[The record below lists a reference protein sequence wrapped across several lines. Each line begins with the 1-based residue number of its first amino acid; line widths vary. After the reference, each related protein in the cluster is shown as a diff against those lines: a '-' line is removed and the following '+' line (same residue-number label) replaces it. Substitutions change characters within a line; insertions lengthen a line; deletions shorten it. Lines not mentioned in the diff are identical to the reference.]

1 MLKPP
6 VARADWHSVRRFVLL
21 AAALAALA
29 LPGAAGA
36 GLGVGVTD
44 DLGRDSSDGGAAF
57 VATLADVGFT
67 ENRVSVVWDPDNP
80 ATIPSQARLDRFVP
94 RASAA
99 GIRVVLAVYPGR
111 PTAVADN
118 PAVVGQFAAFLAE
131 LARTYPQ
138 VTDFVVGNEPNQPQF
153 WRPQFT
159 ATGAPLACA
168 SYEPL
173 LAASYDAL
181 KAVSPAITVIGLGL
195 SPRGNDNPIAPD
207 NPSTSPV
214 RCLRDLGAAYR
225 ASGRTLPIMDELAFH
240 AYPEQDVQPFGVPYS
255 WPKAGLAD
263 LPRVKQAVWD
273 AFNGTAQA
281 TFAEPS
287 RSVVLP
293 SLKLRI
299 AEVGWQV
306 GVLPGM
312 EGAYTGK
319 ENVTTT
325 DETRQ
330 AFDYTQAIR
339 LLACDPSV
347 RSLLFFGL
355 EDETDLSRWQA
366 GILRADGTRRPSY
379 DAVKSELATSKGA
392 CAGTP
397 VTWSHVTGV
406 VGVKAKFD
414 RRKVMDARFRKWG
427 FSLTN
432 AENANFVAGLF
443 RQTAAKPS
451 AKWKSLVT
459 RTLSSRPGG
468 VKAALR
474 LTGRTKAPWGRTVT
488 FRQTRL
494 KPGYYAYAIRLAAEM
509 NPARAS
515 VVFGPSFRLGPL
527 PPKKKPVPA
536 KKKQAVKRKH

>member
-6 VARADWHSVRRFVLL
+6 VAGADSHSVRRCLLL
-21 AAALAALA
+21 AAALIAASA

-44 DLGRDSSDGGAAF
+44 DLGRDSPDGGAAF
-57 VATLADVGFT
+57 VSTLGDLGFS
-67 ENRVSVVWDPDNP
+67 ENRVSVVWNPDNP
-80 ATIPSQARLDRFVP
+80 TTIPQRAQLDRFVP
-94 RASAA
+94 RAAAA

-111 PTAVADN
+111 PTAIADN
-118 PAVVGQFAAFLAE
+118 PAATNQFAAFVAD

-138 VTDFVVGNEPNQPQF
+138 VTDFVVGNEPNQPMF
-153 WRPQFT
+153 WRPQF
-159 ATGAPLACA
+159 ATGTPVACA

-181 KAVSPAITVIGLGL
+181 KAVNPAITVIGLGL

-225 ASGRTLPIMDELAFH
+225 ASGRTFPLMDELAFH
-240 AYPEQDVQPFGVPYS
+240 AYPELDSQPIGIRYS

-263 LPRVKQAVWD
+263 LDRIKQAVWD
-273 AFNGTAQA
+273 AFNGTAQP

-293 SLKLRI
+293 SMKLRI

-306 GVLPGM
+306 GVIPGM

-319 ENVTTT
+319 ENVSTT
-325 DETRQ
+325 DEANQ
-330 AFDYTQAIR
+330 AVDYTQAIR
-339 LLACDPSV
+339 LLACDPAV

-355 EDETDLSRWQA
+355 RDETDLSRWQA
-366 GILRADGTRRPSY
+366 GVLRVDGTRRPAY
-379 DAVKSELATSKGA
+379 DAIKGELATSKGD
-392 CAGTP
+392 CVGTP
-397 VTWSHVTGV
+397 VVWSHASGV
-406 VGVKAKFD
+406 VGVKPKFD
-414 RRKVMDARFRKWG
+414 RRKVMDGRFRKWG

-432 AENANFVAGLF
+432 EENASFSAGLF
-443 RQTAAKPS
+443 RQTAAKPT
-451 AKWKSLVT
+451 ARWKALVT
-459 RTLSSRPGG
+459 RTLAGRSGG
-468 VKAALR
+468 VKATLK
-474 LTGRTKAPWGRTVT
+474 LTGSTKAPWGRTVT

-494 KPGYYAYAIRLAAEM
+494 KPGYYAYAIRLSAEM
-509 NPARAS
+509 NQARVS
-515 VVFGPSFRLGPL
+515 VILGPSFRLGAP
-527 PPKKKPVPA
+527 PPKHKAKPAPA
-536 KKKQAVKRKH
+536 KKKKPKR

>member
-6 VARADWHSVRRFVLL
+6 VAGADWHSVRRFTLL
-21 AAALAALA
+21 AAALAVLA
-29 LPGAAGA
+29 LPGAASA

-44 DLGRDSSDGGAAF
+44 DLGRDSPDGGAAF
-57 VATLADVGFT
+57 VATLADLGFT

-80 ATIPSQARLDRFVP
+80 TAIPGQAGLDGYVP
-94 RASAA
+94 MASAA

-111 PTAVADN
+111 QTAIADN
-118 PAVVGQFAAFLAE
+118 PAAVGQFAAFVAA

-138 VTDFVVGNEPNQPQF
+138 VADFVVGNEPNQPQF

-159 ATGAPLACA
+159 AAGAPVACA

-173 LAASYDAL
+173 LASSYDAL
-181 KAVSPAITVIGLGL
+181 KAVNPAITVIGLGL
-195 SPRGNDNPIAPD
+195 SPRGNDNPFAPD

-225 ASGRTLPIMDELAFH
+225 ASGRTLPVMDELAFH
-240 AYPEQDVQPFGVPYS
+240 AYPEQDAQPFGVPYS

-263 LPRVKQAVWD
+263 LARLKQAVWD

-306 GVLPGM
+306 GVIPGM

-319 ENVTTT
+319 ENVLPT

-339 LLACDPSV
+339 SLACDPSV

-379 DAVKSELATSKGA
+379 DSVKSELATSKGA

-406 VGVKAKFD
+406 VGVKTRFD

-432 AENANFVAGLF
+432 EDNATFSAGLF

-451 AKWKSLVT
+451 ATWKSLVT
-459 RTLSSRPGG
+459 RSLAGRPGG
-468 VKAALR
+468 VKPTLR
-474 LTGRTKAPWGRTVT
+474 LSGRTKAPWGRTVT
-488 FRQTRL
+488 FRPTRL

-515 VVFGPSFRLGPL
+515 VVFGPSFRLGNL
-527 PPKKKPVPA
+527 PKPKKTPKPKRPA
-536 KKKQAVKRKH
+536 KR